1 LLRASAWSGLQVST
15 IKKCANSGI
24 SSREGESSG
33 RSTGARLRDYHFDL
47 LYAGGAM
54 IDAPPA
60 DSFNPNKEIDFDSP

>member
-1 LLRASAWSGLQVST
+1 VSLLGEAPRVPNLQ
-15 IKKCANSGI
+15 K
-24 SSREGESSG
+24 
-33 RSTGARLRDYHFDL
+33 ARLRDYHFDL